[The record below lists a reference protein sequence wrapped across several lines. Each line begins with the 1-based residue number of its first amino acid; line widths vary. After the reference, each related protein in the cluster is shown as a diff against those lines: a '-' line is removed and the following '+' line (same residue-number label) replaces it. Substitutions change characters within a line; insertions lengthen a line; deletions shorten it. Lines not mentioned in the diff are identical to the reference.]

1 MGLVFALISA
11 AAFGL
16 SGSMARSLLDLGWSP
31 AAVVA
36 VRVIGAFVVLLV
48 PCLLLLRRTGLP
60 TSRQSARLLAYGVVA
75 VALAQLCYFS
85 AVQHLSI
92 GVALLLEYT
101 APVLLIGYFW
111 LRDRRRPTR
120 AVLLGAV
127 ICLAGLTFVLD
138 LTHGLTL
145 NPIGVAWGLGAAV
158 CLSVYF
164 LLSEDA
170 GDDQVH
176 PLLLTT
182 AGTGVGG
189 LVILAVGA
197 TGFLPLTAHTGS
209 TELAGRPVAWWVP
222 MGLLVTV
229 SAVFAYLTGIVAVR
243 RLGSSVASFV
253 SLSEVIFAV
262 AFAAVLLAQRP
273 TAGQLIGGV
282 LVLSGIAVVQV
293 SSSRASSEQSGPT
306 EVGDQPDPLVPG
318 VIDHVDPDIG
328 EAAAQDVAPVTV
340 VRSRLVVH
348 RLLQRQ
354 HAGL

>member
-11 AAFGL
+11 AGFGL
-16 SGSMARSLLDLGWSP
+16 SGSLARSLLDLGWSP

-36 VRVIGAFVVLLV
+36 VRVGGAFVVLLV

-75 VALAQLCYFS
+75 VAVAQLCYFS
-85 AVQHLSI
+85 AVQYLSI

-120 AVLLGAV
+120 AVLLGA
-127 ICLAGLTFVLD
+127 ITCLVGLIFVLD

-145 NPIGVAWGLGAAV
+145 NPIGVAWGLGAAI

-197 TGFLPLTAHTGS
+197 TRFLPLTARAGTA
-209 TELAGRPVAWWVP
+209 TLAGSPVAWWVP
-222 MGLLVTV
+222 VGLLVTV
-229 SAVFAYLTGIVAVR
+229 SAVLAYLTGIVGVR
-243 RLGSSVASFV
+243 RLGTSVASFV
-253 SLSEVIFAV
+253 ALSEVIFAV

-273 TAGQLIGGV
+273 TAGQLFGGV
-282 LVLSGIAVVQV
+282 LVLGGIAIVTLFQ
-293 SSSRASSEQSGPT
+293 SARASRLTSGF
-306 EVGDQPDPLVPG
+306 L
-318 VIDHVDPDIG
+318 
-328 EAAAQDVAPVTV
+328 A
-340 VRSRLVVH
+340 RSRRKSAVDSLD
-348 RLLQRQ
+348 RPARGRAILDARGST
-354 HAGL
+354 ADRSR